1 LNVGDKIYV
10 NVNGRLI
17 REEILSKERI
27 DLPKLITVYN
37 LELNKDGPRNYF
49 ANGYLV
55 HNGWNYLDWITGKIV
70 SKM

>member
-27 DLPKLITVYN
+27 NLPKFITVYN

-49 ANGYLV
+49 ANRYLV
-55 HNGWNYLDWITGKIV
+55 HNMK
-70 SKM
+70 